1 MKSFKGYLT
10 EELPFGTSTSEIIF
24 SEVGSV
30 DDLQIPMSS
39 TMFKRIW
46 PDTIRTTVF
55 HVLSP
60 AYLGRLKKI
69 EGKKNSISAFFKM
82 LASEMESGIAI
93 DGGVVAELDADVIV
107 SSPTD
112 VLTSVDKRGRRWA
125 PMEFL
130 TGDQWKSPKM
140 KSVFKDLDVLIGT
153 LVKKH
158 LSHLKPKGDMY
169 DYWQNMKTHLKDDGK
184 KLSLII
190 KDYYDGVE
198 VAFKKNSKVMGKAL
212 YDYAKNSK
220 LTDDAWDEQVV
231 NNIKIKKVH
240 ILRDEIDD
248 EDLEDISTVYPKP
261 AMVRFWDYSSE
272 LEIYTREV
280 VAKEIGRKIR

>member
-1 MKSFKGYLT
+1 MKTFKGYLT
-10 EELPFGTSTSEIIF
+10 EEHAFGTSTSEIIF

-82 LASEMESGIAI
+82 LGHSLESGIAV
-93 DGGVVAELDADVIV
+93 DGGVVAEMDADVIV

-140 KSVFKDLDVLIGT
+140 KSVFKDLDTLIGT

-169 DYWQNMKTHLKDDGK
+169 DYWQNMKTHLKGDGK
-184 KLSLII
+184 KLSLVI
-190 KDYYDGVE
+190 KDYYDGIEAVL
-198 VAFKKNSKVMGKAL
+198 KKNSRVMKKAL
-212 YDYAKNSK
+212 YGYAKNNK

-231 NNIKIKKVH
+231 NNIKIKKIHNVFFS
-240 ILRDEIDD
+240 LSQ
-248 EDLEDISTVYPKP
+248 IS
-261 AMVRFWDYSSE
+261 
-272 LEIYTREV
+272 IY
-280 VAKEIGRKIR
+280 

>member
-1 MKSFKGYLT
+1 MKTFKGYLT
-10 EELPFGTSTSEIIF
+10 EEHAFGTSTSEIIF

-82 LASEMESGIAI
+82 LGHSLESGIAV
-93 DGGVVAELDADVIV
+93 DGGVVAEMDADVIV

-112 VLTSVDKRGRRWA
+112 VLTSVDKTGRRWA

-140 KSVFKDLDVLIGT
+140 KSVFKGLDTLIGT

-169 DYWQNMKTHLKDDGK
+169 VYWQNMKTYLKDDGK
-184 KLSLII
+184 KLGLVI

-198 VAFKKNSKVMGKAL
+198 KVLKKNSKVMGKAL

-220 LTDDAWDEQVV
+220 VSDDAWDEQVV

-240 ILRDEIDD
+240 ILSDELDD
-248 EDLEDISTVYPKP
+248 EEFDDAINFVEKHKLDYIKWSNSSSLQTYVADI
-261 AMVRFWDYSSE
+261 
-272 LEIYTREV
+272 TR
-280 VAKEIGRKIR
+280 K